1 MMLREAALALAVVFI
16 LAYGIEF
23 LFTRFDDPREPRRLP
38 PGIPIIGHALGFM
51 RHGFDYYLICCRS
64 TDQEIFT
71 IGVLNFKVYITNGT
85 RLLGMI
91 QKAKTLSL
99 RPFLRF
105 AVKMHGEIS
114 EEAHTAFDGDLV
126 EDFSDRTKETLTPGP
141 YLDQQNLRMGDE
153 ALVEVVELL
162 KLGEMQLFGWSKDII
177 TKATG
182 ASLFGT
188 KHPFQDPEVVDAMW

>member
-1 MMLREAALALAVVFI
+1 MLREASLGLAVVVI

-23 LFTRFDDPREPRRLP
+23 LFAHFDDPREPRRLTP
-38 PGIPIIGHALGFM
+38 TIPIIGHAIGFM
-51 RHGFDYYLICCRS
+51 RHGFDYYLICCQS
-64 TDQEIFT
+64 TNQEIFT

-85 RLLGMI
+85 RLMGMI
-91 QKAKTLSL
+91 QRAKTLSL

-105 AVKMHGEIS
+105 AVRMHGNIS
-114 EEAHTAFDGDLV
+114 DEAHTAFDGDLV

-153 ALVEVVELL
+153 ALVEVAELL
-162 KLGEMQLFGWSKDII
+162 RLGEMRLFDWSKDII

-182 ASLFGT
+182 ASLFGS
-188 KHPFQDPEVVDAMW
+188 KHPFQAPEVVEAMW

>member
-1 MMLREAALALAVVFI
+1 MLREASLVLAVVVI
-16 LAYGIEF
+16 LAYGIEW
-23 LFTRFDDPREPRRLP
+23 LFTYFDDPREPRRLP
-38 PGIPIIGHALGFM
+38 PTIPIIGHLIGFM
-51 RHGFDYYLICCRS
+51 RHGFDYYLICCQS

-105 AVKMHGEIS
+105 AVKMHGNITDG
-114 EEAHTAFDGDLV
+114 AHTAFDGDLV

-141 YLDQQNLRMGDE
+141 YLDAQNLRMGDE
-153 ALVEVVELL
+153 ALIEVAELIS
-162 KLGEMQLFGWSKDII
+162 KGEMQLFDWSKDII

-182 ASLFGT
+182 ASLFGSE
-188 KHPFQDPEVVDAMW
+188 HPFQDLEVVDAMW